1 MVWPGPVLP
10 ALVSVIAM
18 LRVRG
23 EGWPPCYCATSSEPH
38 PNLHHHHQNL
48 YHHHHPHHHLITIV
62 IAIFTTIT
70 NLIFVRGIAKMM
82 LCCIHAPSFRACY
95 RDNLKITIMFSNCF
109 QWADLNL
116 FNTMGHQD
124 QQEQRKRFIGCQIGN
139 SQKFKGP
146 PEQEYMKLCRKG
158 LVGLRWQWL
167 RWGRIGLGWAA
178 D

>member
-38 PNLHHHHQNL
+38 PSLHHHHQHH

-70 NLIFVRGIAKMM
+70 NLICIRGIAKMM
-82 LCCIHAPSFRACY
+82 LCCIYAPSFKACY
-95 RDNLKITIMFSNCF
+95 CDNLKITIMFSNCF
-109 QWADLNL
+109 QWAVLNL
-116 FNTMGHQD
+116 FNTMDHQD
-124 QQEQRKRFIGCQIGN
+124 QQEQRKD
-139 SQKFKGP
+139 SLVA
-146 PEQEYMKLCRKG
+146 KLATARS
-158 LVGLRWQWL
+158 LRAHQS
-167 RWGRIGLGWAA
+167 RNT
-178 D
+178 

>member
-38 PNLHHHHQNL
+38 PSLHHHHQHH
-48 YHHHHPHHHLITIV
+48 YHQHHPHHQPHHHCHCHLHHHDHPHLHQGLAT
-62 IAIFTTIT
+62 
-70 NLIFVRGIAKMM
+70 MM
-82 LCCIHAPSFRACY
+82 LCCIHAPYFRACY

-109 QWADLNL
+109 QWAVLNL
-116 FNTMGHQD
+116 FNTMDHQD

-139 SQKFKGP
+139 GQKFEGP
-146 PEQEYMKLCRKG
+146 PGQEYMKLCRKG

-167 RWGRIGLGWAA
+167 RWGIGLGWAA